1 MKKKE
6 NRFIELLTDLITHE
20 FKTPI
25 STISGFSEL
34 LSTNPG
40 LTDEKK
46 SEYLKLINEQSN
58 YLAVITDCIVD
69 ICRME
74 IANFKLN
81 EEKVN
86 LSEIIKKKIHKLNR
100 LNNSEFIND
109 NINGKFET
117 TIDYR
122 KIISIIEIMIINLKK
137 YIDKNTQIEIS
148 EERVDEHYIII
159 FKTMTSS
166 TGIDSFISKFY
177 NEFNIS
183 ELSHRNPASIHW
195 VKKIIELYNGGISLE
210 KLDNEV
216 VIKIKLRI

>member
-1 MKKKE
+1 MENKE

-34 LSTNPG
+34 LSTNQG
-40 LTDEKK
+40 LSDEKK

-109 NINGKFET
+109 KINGKFEA

-122 KIISIIEIMIINLKK
+122 KIISILEIIIINLKK
-137 YIDKNTQIEIS
+137 YMDKDTQIEIS
-148 EERVDEHYIII
+148 EERKDEYYIIN
-159 FKTMTSS
+159 FKTMASTS
-166 TGIDSFISKFY
+166 GIDSFISKFD
-177 NEFNIS
+177 NEFKLS
-183 ELSHRNPASIHW
+183 DLSHTNPASIHW
-195 VKKIIELYNGGISLE
+195 IKKIIDLYKGGITLE
-210 KLDNEV
+210 KSENGVE
-216 VIKIKLRI
+216 IKIKLRV

>member
-1 MKKKE
+1 MENKE

-34 LSTNPG
+34 LSTNHG
-40 LTDEKK
+40 LTEDKK

-109 NINGKFET
+109 RISGKFEA
-117 TIDYR
+117 TIDFR
-122 KIISIIEIMIINLKK
+122 KIISIIEIIIINLKK
-137 YIDKNTQIEIS
+137 YMDKDSQIEIS
-148 EERVDEHYIII
+148 EDGTDEYYIII
-159 FKTMTSS
+159 FKTLTSS
-166 TGIDSFISKFY
+166 SGIDSFISKFG

-183 ELSHRNPASIHW
+183 ELSHTNPASIHW
-195 VKKIIELYNGGISLE
+195 VKKIIDLYKGDISLE
-210 KLDNEV
+210 KSTQGVE
-216 VIKIKLRI
+216 IKIKLRV